1 MSCIAISRSLD
12 HLDRNLKRCIGSRFM
27 VNRWFQFEAAGWAP
41 WSQPLESLMHAFNF
55 LQYRV
60 SGYQVRTHCVTS
72 KSS

>member
-1 MSCIAISRSLD
+1 
-12 HLDRNLKRCIGSRFM
+12 M

-72 KSS
+72 ESSL